1 MSLLFL
7 QDIGLDSLWEETEV
21 MSPFEVIFRTRA
33 GTQQNKHNEV
43 NDCDPSGLTTG
54 SLSLLS
60 KSHSSA
66 AFSSCEPFEG
76 WNPENLYMLGKHSTA
91 ELPSTPRISK
101 LEH

>member
-7 QDIGLDSLWEETEV
+7 QEIGLTLRGKKLKSGHLLK
-21 MSPFEVIFRTRA
+21 SYSILRTRA
-33 GTQQNKHNEV
+33 GTQQNKQQNKHNEV

-76 WNPENLYMLGKHSTA
+76 WNPENLYMQGKQFTN
-91 ELPSTPRISK
+91 
-101 LEH
+101 